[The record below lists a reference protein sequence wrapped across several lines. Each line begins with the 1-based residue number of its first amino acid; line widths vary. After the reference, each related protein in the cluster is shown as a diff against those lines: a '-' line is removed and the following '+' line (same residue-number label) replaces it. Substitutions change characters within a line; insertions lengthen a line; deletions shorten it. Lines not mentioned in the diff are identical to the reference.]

1 MENEQ
6 WDWDFQEFVSG
17 RYSCALFGVIN
28 CCFLKVSL
36 VGPADTDEGQ
46 SLGHGHV
53 SSRASCHNWMC
64 DVPTDRTRT
73 PPTPTHLT
81 YTIDLQSLGAMG
93 VQDASPA
100 PGRGVLVAHNTNI
113 TRAYGQQHTDHPQ
126 INGRRRQPPPA
137 SHTVGI
143 TSPAMPGPTRKRK
156 APAVDVSA
164 HPVIDLTADS
174 PPPSE
179 TPKPK
184 RRRADGD
191 ANEPLPNN
199 ATVKGK
205 QCQPDDEGKEKPNKK
220 AKKDGEKRL
229 RRWRAHAP
237 SAYRDVRERALTQR
251 MFVLD
256 RQRSE
261 SDPEAPS
268 ETISLA
274 GTTGNIYTITIDKLP
289 TCDCPHARKGNQCK
303 HIVYVLSRVLRAP
316 AELEYQLAFTS
327 PDLKDIFARA
337 PPLPSETAR
346 NDDTD
351 GNRKPVEGECP
362 ICCDE
367 FEPESSETIVYCKA
381 ACGNNIHKDCFCQ
394 WAATKTGQAV
404 TCPFCRSPWQ
414 DDEDQ
419 LKQVAKNGRK
429 NADGYVNVASQLGL
443 SGRRDYS
450 TYNSYWV
457 RGLARSGEV
466 AWDEDG
472 VMDHEY

>member
-1 MENEQ
+1 
-6 WDWDFQEFVSG
+6 
-17 RYSCALFGVIN
+17 
-28 CCFLKVSL
+28 
-36 VGPADTDEGQ
+36 
-46 SLGHGHV
+46 
-53 SSRASCHNWMC
+53 
-64 DVPTDRTRT
+64 
-73 PPTPTHLT
+73 
-81 YTIDLQSLGAMG
+81 MG
-93 VQDASPA
+93 VQDASPPPDRA
-100 PGRGVLVAHNTNI
+100 LPVAYNANA
-113 TRAYGQQHTDHPQ
+113 TRAYGQQHAEPDD
-126 INGRRRQPPPA
+126 RRRHPSAA
-137 SHTVGI
+137 SHTVDI

-156 APAVDVSA
+156 APAADATA

-174 PPPSE
+174 PPRSKRPRVGRDIEEPSFQDN
-179 TPKPK
+179 T
-184 RRRADGD
+184 
-191 ANEPLPNN
+191 
-199 ATVKGK
+199 TVKGSE
-205 QCQPDDEGKEKPNKK
+205 QTHPDGEYDEKPKKK
-220 AKKDGEKRL
+220 AKKDGEKRQ

-237 SAYRDVRERALTQR
+237 SAYREIRDRALTQR

-274 GTTGNIYTITIDKLP
+274 GTTGNIYTIIIDKVP

-316 AELEYQLAFTS
+316 AELEYQLAFIS
-327 PDLKDIFARA
+327 SELKDIFAKA
-337 PPLPSETAR
+337 PPLPSETAQ
-346 NDDTD
+346 NDSND

-362 ICCDE
+362 ICCND

-381 ACGNNIHKDCFCQ
+381 ACGNNIHKDCFGQ
-394 WAATKTGQAV
+394 WAATKTGQTI

-414 DDEDQ
+414 GDEDQ
-419 LKQVAKNGRK
+419 LKQVAKSGRK

-457 RGLARSGEV
+457 RGQARSGEV
-466 AWDEDG
+466 AWDDDG